1 MKKTIEIIG
10 ERKGDFSDTVFGI
23 THVNNITDA
32 EYIKKQ
38 IIEKYHPRDVMIN
51 YMGAT
56 MGTYAGDGGMIIV
69 FK

>member
-1 MKKTIEIIG
+1 KTIEIIG

-32 EYIKKQ
+32 EYIKEQ
-38 IIEKYHPRDVMIN
+38 IIEKYHPKDVMIN

-56 MGTYAGDGGMIIV
+56 MGTYAGDGGMIIS
-69 FK
+69 FR